1 MRRKLPSKNTA
12 IADKMPWA
20 FSRVKKVEL
29 TIITINTQVAIENEM
44 LAKISRKNLRS
55 TKASSAVS
63 SEVLGIQCYGINE
76 HQDVYH

>member
-1 MRRKLPSKNTA
+1 
-12 IADKMPWA
+12 MPWA